1 MNGSC
6 HFFCHLGPS
15 SRFPL
20 FAISFA
26 IHFQLLTSRM
36 LLGMY
41 YNGFILIA
49 IFLGHTFGYL
59 LFGRDTLVPEQLV
72 ESGCCC

>member
-1 MNGSC
+1 
-6 HFFCHLGPS
+6 
-15 SRFPL
+15 
-20 FAISFA
+20 
-26 IHFQLLTSRM
+26 M

-41 YNGFILIA
+41 YNGFILFA

>member
-1 MNGSC
+1 
-6 HFFCHLGPS
+6 
-15 SRFPL
+15 
-20 FAISFA
+20 
-26 IHFQLLTSRM
+26 M

-41 YNGFILIA
+41 YNGFIIIA

-59 LFGRDTLVPEQLV
+59 LFGRDTLVPEQLT

>member
-1 MNGSC
+1 MPASPRARRP
-6 HFFCHLGPS
+6 LPS
-15 SRFPL
+15 QSL
-20 FAISFA
+20 TIS
-26 IHFQLLTSRM
+26 M

-59 LFGRDTLVPEQLV
+59 VFGRDTLVPEQLV